1 MKRTVEGKRDKEVDI
16 RGGEN
21 DMRSSQKRLGNED
34 KNKKK

>member
-1 MKRTVEGKRDKEVDI
+1 MKRILEERRDEEVDI

-21 DMRSSQKRLGNED
+21 DMRSSQKSLGNED